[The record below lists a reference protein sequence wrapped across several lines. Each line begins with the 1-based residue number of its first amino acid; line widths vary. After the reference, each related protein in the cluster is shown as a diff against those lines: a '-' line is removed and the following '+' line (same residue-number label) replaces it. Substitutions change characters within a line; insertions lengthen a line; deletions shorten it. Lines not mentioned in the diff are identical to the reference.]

1 MNIALKVNQYSIHN
15 TYLLEKKNNVIVE
28 GTFSKILYSNQ
39 FFTMN
44 GVYFYLPLQEIEL
57 KTHLNGIFLQFHP
70 YQENN
75 LRVIQELVRIEYNLL
90 DYYRRQNHSNKKI
103 SNILSKQ
110 LYSGCMK
117 IYRDLRRQSTDLAS
131 VGNIH
136 YIIKISGIWETV
148 DEVGLAIKL
157 VVASHNG
164 D

>member
-1 MNIALKVNQYSIHN
+1 MNIALKTTQYSIHN

-28 GTFSKILYSNQ
+28 GTFSKIVFSNQ

-44 GVYFYLPLQEIEL
+44 GIYFFLALQEFEL
-57 KTHLNGIFLQFHP
+57 KHHLNGLFLQFHP

-75 LRVIQELVRIEYNLL
+75 LRLIQEFIRIEYNIL
-90 DYYRRQNHSNKKI
+90 DYYRRQNHCNKKI

-117 IYRDLRRQSTDLAS
+117 IYRDFKKKPKATTNFDNS
-131 VGNIH
+131 H
-136 YIIKISGIWETV
+136 YVIKISGIWETV

-157 VVASHNG
+157 VVACPP
-164 D
+164 

>member
-1 MNIALKVNQYSIHN
+1 MNIALKTNQYSIHN

-28 GTFSKILYSNQ
+28 GTFSKILFSNQ

-44 GVYFYLPLQEIEL
+44 GIYFYLSLEELEL
-57 KTHLNGIFLQFHP
+57 KKHLNGLFLQFHP
-70 YQENN
+70 YQEHN
-75 LRVIQELVRIEYNLL
+75 LRIIQEFVRIEYNIL

-117 IYRDLRRQSTDLAS
+117 VYRDLKKKS
-131 VGNIH
+131 GNLQEH
-136 YIIKISGIWETV
+136 DNLYYIIKISGIWETV

-157 VVASHNG
+157 LIASRP
-164 D
+164 